1 MVHSMHLC
9 ACPKEADMRD
19 LLGSVA
25 VIRACKLLFGIGL
38 LVFLD
43 AAARAQSPSLEQLL
57 SGVVHIKTTIAA
69 DGRTA
74 ENRGHERDGTGI
86 VIDNNGLILTI
97 GYLMVEAISAEVTTN
112 DGRTVAANPVGYDNE
127 SGFGLLQT
135 IAPLKVRALQ
145 MGKASDVKVDD
156 PVVVASYGG
165 LRGMSPVNVVAKREF
180 AGNWEYLLDEAIF
193 TAPPHPAWSGAA
205 LISHEGKLVGVGSL
219 IVGDAS
225 GKGDSVKGNMFVPID
240 RLAPILADLISDGRP
255 AVAHPWLGLTT
266 DDVNGRLYVSRV
278 TPGAPA
284 EKAGLRKGDIILAV
298 NGEIPKSLPDFYR
311 KIWSQGDAGVDVPLE
326 VLQNHQRL
334 NLQVHSINRLDHL
347 KLKSTF

>member
-1 MVHSMHLC
+1 MHGC
-9 ACPKEADMRD
+9 GCPKEADMRNF
-19 LLGSVA
+19 LGSAA
-25 VIRACKLLFGIGL
+25 VVHACKLVLGVA
-38 LVFLD
+38 LVVSTNI
-43 AAARAQSPSLEQLL
+43 AGRAQSPTLEQLL
-57 SGVVHIKTTIAA
+57 SGIVHIKTSIAP
-69 DGRTA
+69 DGRTT
-74 ENRGHERDGTGI
+74 ENLGREREGTGI
-86 VIDNNGLILTI
+86 VIDNNGLVLTI
-97 GYLMVEAISAEVTTN
+97 GYLMVEAVSAEVGTN
-112 DGRTVAANPVGYDNE
+112 DGHTVAANVVGYDNE

-135 IAPLKVRALQ
+135 ITPLKVRALQ

-156 PVVVASYGG
+156 PVVIAGYGG
-165 LRGMSPVNVVAKREF
+165 LRGMSPVHVVAKREF

-205 LISHEGKLVGVGSL
+205 LIGHDGKLVGVGSL
-219 IVGDAS
+219 IVSDAS
-225 GKGDSVKGNMFVPID
+225 GKGDGVKGNMFVPID
-240 RLAPILADLISDGRP
+240 RLAPILADLIADGRP
-255 AVAHPWLGLTT
+255 AVAHPWLGLNT
-266 DDVNGRLYVSRV
+266 DDVNGHLVVSRV
-278 TPGAPA
+278 TSGAPA

>member
-1 MVHSMHLC
+1 
-9 ACPKEADMRD
+9 MRD

-25 VIRACKLLFGIGL
+25 VIRACKLLLGIGF

-43 AAARAQSPSLEQLL
+43 AAALAQSPTLEQLL

-74 ENRGHERDGTGI
+74 ENLGHERDGTGI

-112 DGRTVAANPVGYDNE
+112 DGHTVAANPVGYDNE

-135 IAPLKVRALQ
+135 ITPLKVRALQ

-156 PVVVASYGG
+156 PVVIAGYGG
-165 LRGMSPVNVVAKREF
+165 LRGMSPVHVVAKREF

-205 LISHEGKLVGVGSL
+205 LIGHDGKLVGVGSL
-219 IVGDAS
+219 IVSDTSGNGDNQR
-225 GKGDSVKGNMFVPID
+225 GNMFVPID
-240 RLAPILADLISDGRP
+240 RLSPILADLISDGRP
-255 AVAHPWLGLTT
+255 AVAHPWLGLNT
-266 DDVNGRLYVSRV
+266 DDVGGHLVVSRV
-278 TPGAPA
+278 TAGAPA
-284 EKAGLRKGDIILAV
+284 EKAGVRKGDIILAV
-298 NGEIPKSLPDFYR
+298 NGETPKDLPDFYR
-311 KIWSQGDAGVDVPLE
+311 KIWSQGDAGADVPLD
-326 VLQNHQRL
+326 VLHNHQRL
-334 NLQVHSINRLDHL
+334 TLHVRSINRLDLL
-347 KLKSTF
+347 KLKTTF